1 MRAVLCK
8 EWGGPEKLTVE
19 EIPAPPLR
27 EGAVRVA
34 VHAAGVNF
42 ADLLLIAGQ
51 YQEKPAFP
59 FIPGG
64 EVAGVVSEVGPGV
77 HELKAGDRV
86 MALTGL
92 GGYAEEAVAEA
103 DRVFRIPDRMDFA
116 AGAGFPVAYGTSHGA
131 LEWRARLQAGE
142 WLLVLGAAGG
152 VGLSAVEIGKAMGS
166 RVIACA
172 SGPEKLAIVQQHG
185 ADHLIDYSR
194 EDIRGRVKAITEGH
208 GADVIYDPVGGDAF
222 DVALRS
228 IAWGG
233 RIVVIGFASGRV
245 PQIPANIVLV
255 KNIDVVGFYWGSYQ
269 AHKPELIGTSFT
281 QLFAWF
287 REGKLK
293 PRVSAQFDLAEAA
306 HGLELLH
313 KRKATGKIV
322 LTTAHERR
330 GPK

>member
-51 YQEKPAFP
+51 YQEKPAFS

-92 GGYAEEAVAEA
+92 ARVCGRGRGGCRPRLPHSRPHGLCRGRRFSGGLWHFAWGPRMARAIA
-103 DRVFRIPDRMDFA
+103 GRRVA
-116 AGAGFPVAYGTSHGA
+116 AGP
-131 LEWRARLQAGE
+131 
-142 WLLVLGAAGG
+142 GAAGG
-152 VGLSAVEIGKAMGS
+152 VGLSAVEIGKAMGA

-172 SGPEKLAIVQQHG
+172 SGPEKLAIAQQHG

-208 GADVIYDPVGGDAF
+208 G
-222 DVALRS
+222 
-228 IAWGG
+228 W
-233 RIVVIGFASGRV
+233 
-245 PQIPANIVLV
+245 
-255 KNIDVVGFYWGSYQ
+255 
-269 AHKPELIGTSFT
+269 TSST
-281 QLFAWF
+281 I
-287 REGKLK
+287 R
-293 PRVSAQFDLAEAA
+293 
-306 HGLELLH
+306 
-313 KRKATGKIV
+313 
-322 LTTAHERR
+322 
-330 GPK
+330 